1 MSCWCRWAQFRQS
14 IEEIDAKVKALVNNE
29 SVSYRQHIG
38 GGHYVSV
45 TSGFRCV
52 DFRKW
57 FIPYGQTEIRPTRSG
72 IALRLSE
79 WAEIQKLVET
89 INTAYPTLGTA
100 LPCYL
105 EDDHQNQIGALR
117 CRECYPFLTE
127 LLVVEIFFPAVTL
140 ECSHNNASI
149 NRHS

>member
-1 MSCWCRWAQFRQS
+1 VSCWCRWAQFRQS

-57 FIPYGQTEIRPTRSG
+57 FMPYGQTEIRPTRSG

-79 WAEIQKLVET
+79 WDEMQKLVET
-89 INTAYPTLGTA
+89 INTAYPTLGTT

-117 CRECYPFLTE
+117 CRECYPFLSE
-127 LLVVEIFFPAVTL
+127 NFYWSKFFFLL
-140 ECSHNNASI
+140 
-149 NRHS
+149 